1 MTTTEH
7 IITILG
13 VLIIIGSFVYGIYD
27 SYFHDNRPSS
37 KS

>member
-1 MTTTEH
+1 MNTTEQ

-13 VLIIIGSFVYGIYD
+13 VLIIIGSFVYGIYET
-27 SYFHDNRPSS
+27 YFQNNHPSS